1 MTNPCECSQV
11 RSKDQLTY
19 SLAYFCT
26 FALSHTI
33 QAEWRAAQMDERAME
48 GLEDSDEDG
57 VSFS

>member
-1 MTNPCECSQV
+1 MNVVKYVAKTNWRILWLIFV
-11 RSKDQLTY
+11 
-19 SLAYFCT
+19 T